1 MTWILLFGDLK
12 LHYYHYVQKWEYK
25 YLTIENQ
32 GLGSKIEGYE
42 KWHKII
48 WEQKDRASMKNG
60 IFVIWNQKTRLK
72 MTRFFSIICICID
85 INKIKK
91 WKKSEN
97 MLLEFLIFKTA
108 SPSNARGSFKKL
120 YFLIQSSLMMISSSL
135 VTLFNR

>member
-32 GLGSKIEGYE
+32 GLWWKIEGYE

-60 IFVIWNQKTRLK
+60 IFFIWNQK
-72 MTRFFSIICICID
+72 
-85 INKIKK
+85 NKI
-91 WKKSEN
+91 EN
-97 MLLEFLIFKTA
+97 DSI
-108 SPSNARGSFKKL
+108 
-120 YFLIQSSLMMISSSL
+120 
-135 VTLFNR
+135 